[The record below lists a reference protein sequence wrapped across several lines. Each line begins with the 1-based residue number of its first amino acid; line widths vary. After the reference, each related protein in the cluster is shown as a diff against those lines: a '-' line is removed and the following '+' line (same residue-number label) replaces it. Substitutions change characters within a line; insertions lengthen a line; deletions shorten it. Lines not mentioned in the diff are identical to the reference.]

1 MPMFPSAFE
10 AAQVCEERALLIHPH
25 PEFVAQ
31 ANVRCDRLYQE
42 AKELGFEQ
50 FWDQQAS
57 EIPWFKKW
65 ERTLEWKPP
74 FAKWYLGGQL
84 NASYVCLDH
93 MIAQGKGDKVAFFW
107 EGENGETK
115 QATYSQMLEQVS
127 RCANVLKKLGVQKGD
142 RVAIHMP
149 ISLETVVAMLAC
161 ARIGAVHLTIFG
173 GIGPGGMRDRIL
185 DAQAKLVITVDG
197 GYRRGKIV
205 PFKETVNE
213 AIAETPCVE
222 NVLIFKRT
230 GHPVSAMG
238 KDVWYD
244 AMAAQVSAECAP
256 EPMDSEDLLFLLYTS
271 GTTGKPKGIM
281 HSTGGF
287 LVGVHNTFKWVFDI
301 KDSDVYW
308 CTADMGW
315 ITGNSYAVY
324 GPLSNGA
331 TQVIYEGAPEYPH
344 RDRVWEIIE
353 KYKVSIF
360 FTAPTLIRI
369 FVKWGEEWI
378 KKHDISSIRLLGSV
392 GEPMNPE
399 VWNWYRDH
407 VGGGKAPIVDT
418 WFQTE
423 TATFF
428 IAPLPGLIPLKPG
441 SVTRALPGYEIDILD
456 DAANPVE
463 KGLLAIT
470 KPFPSMLRGIYGD
483 PEKYQ
488 KTYWDKWDGKYY
500 FTGDGASFDEHRY
513 VWVYGRI
520 DDVIKVAAHRIG
532 SAELENTAVAHRAV
546 AEAAA
551 IGVPDEIKGEEIVL
565 FVVLKQG
572 FEESAQLE
580 QSIKEI
586 IVKNEGPFARPKEVL
601 FVGEL
606 PKNRSGKILRR
617 LLRNAYSGEPLGD
630 ITTLESKHAVEEI
643 QKKCA
648 CLNRR

>member
-1 MPMFPSAFE
+1 MNVTETEKGALIYPE
-10 AAQVCEERALLIHPH
+10 AD
-25 PEFVAQ
+25 FVAQ
-31 ANVRCDRLYQE
+31 ANVNCDRLFKE
-42 AKELGFEQ
+42 AEEVGFEQ
-50 FWDQQAS
+50 FWDNRAR
-57 EIPWFKKW
+57 EIPWFKAW
-65 ERTLEWKPP
+65 DQTLEWKAP
-74 FAKWYLGGQL
+74 FAKWYLGGKL

-93 MIAQGKGDKVAFFW
+93 IIAQGKGDKVAYFW
-107 EGENGETK
+107 EGENGDAK
-115 QATYSQMLEQVS
+115 QITYSELLAEVS
-127 RCANVLKKLGVQKGD
+127 RCANVLKKLGIKKGD

-149 ISLETVVAMLAC
+149 ISLETVISMLAC
-161 ARIGAVHLTIFG
+161 ARVGAVHLVIFG

-185 DAQAKLVITVDG
+185 DAQAKLVMTVDG
-197 GYRRGKIV
+197 GYRRGKVI

-213 AIAETPCVE
+213 AVAETPCVE
-222 NVLIFKRT
+222 NILVFKRT
-230 GHPVSAMG
+230 GLSVAAAT

-244 AMAAQVSAECAP
+244 QISTQVSAECAP
-256 EPMDSEDLLFLLYTS
+256 ELMDSEDLLFLLYTS

-281 HSTGGF
+281 HATGGF

-315 ITGNSYAVY
+315 ITGTSYAVY

-331 TQVIYEGAPEYPH
+331 TQVIYEGAPEYPEK
-344 RDRVWEIIE
+344 DRVWEIVE
-353 KYKVSIF
+353 RHKVSIF
-360 FTAPTLIRI
+360 FTAPTLIRT

-378 KKHDISSIRLLGSV
+378 QKHNIASIRLLGSV
-392 GEPMNPE
+392 GEPINPE
-399 VWNWYRDH
+399 VWNWYRDY

-441 SVTRALPGYEIDILD
+441 SVTRALPGYEIAILD
-456 DAANPVE
+456 EEGNRVE

-470 KPFPSMLRGIYGD
+470 KPYPSMLRGIYGD
-483 PEKYQ
+483 QDKFH

-500 FTGDGASFDEHRY
+500 FTGDGASFDEHGY

-532 SAELENTAVAHRAV
+532 SAELENMAVEHVAV

-551 IGVPDEIKGEEIVL
+551 IGVPDELKGEEIVM

-572 FEESAQLE
+572 FAEGSELE
-580 QSIKEI
+580 QSIKNT
-586 IVKNEGPFARPKEVL
+586 IVKNAGPFARPKSVL

-617 LLRNAYSGEPLGD
+617 LLRNAYSGQPLGD
-630 ITTLESKHAVEEI
+630 ITTLESKQAVEEI
-643 QKKCA
+643 QKKCQQ
-648 CLNRR
+648 LFPS